1 MSPPAALAWVH
12 DGADWPH
19 RERSRF
25 VEAGGLRWHVQVFDA
40 AHGGASAPVAWLI
53 HGTGASTHSWAGL
66 APLVAAHCRVIAM
79 DLPGHAF
86 TSNPGSQGLSLPG
99 MAKGLNALREALG
112 VAPHEVRLVVGH
124 SAGAAIGVR
133 MALDAAIAPARIVS
147 INGALLP
154 LSGLAGQWFAPA
166 ARLLA
171 ATGWAPRWF
180 ARRAS
185 DPAVIKRLIDATGS
199 RLDARGTELYG
210 RMVRSPAHAA
220 GALSMMANWDLPA
233 LEADLS
239 ELRTPLQLIVG
250 ENDRTVPPAQ
260 AQRVKLR
267 VPGATIVRLAGLGH
281 LAHEEAPERVAGVLL
296 DALAGAAA

>member
-1 MSPPAALAWVH
+1 MSQAAALDWTQH
-12 DGADWPH
+12 GADWPH
-19 RERSRF
+19 HERSRF
-25 VEAGGLRWHVQVFDA
+25 VEAGGLRWHVQVFNA
-40 AHGGASAPVAWLI
+40 AEGGASAPVAWLI

-66 APLVAAHCRVIAM
+66 APLLAARYRVIAM

-99 MAKGLNALREALG
+99 MSKGLAALREALG
-112 VAPHEVRLVVGH
+112 VAPHDVQLVVGH

-133 MALDAAIAPARIVS
+133 MALDAAIAPVRIAG

-185 DPAVIKRLIDATGS
+185 DPAVLKRLLDATGS
-199 RLDARGTELYG
+199 RLDARGSELYG
-210 RMVRSPAHAA
+210 RLVRSPAHAA

-233 LEADLS
+233 LEADLPS
-239 ELRTPLQLIVG
+239 LRVPLQLIVG
-250 ENDRTVPPAQ
+250 ESDRTVPPAQ
-260 AQRVKLR
+260 AQRVRLR
-267 VPGATIVRLAGLGH
+267 VPSATLVRLAGLGH
-281 LAHEEAPERVAGVLL
+281 LAHEEAPQRVAGVV
-296 DALAGAAA
+296 LAEIA

>member
-1 MSPPAALAWVH
+1 MSLAAALDWAH
-12 DGADWPH
+12 HGADWPH
-19 RERSRF
+19 HDRSRF
-25 VEAGGLRWHVQVFDA
+25 IEAGGLCWHVQVFDA
-40 AHGGASAPVAWLI
+40 AEGGASAPVAWLI

-66 APLVAAHCRVIAM
+66 APLLAVRYRVIAM

-99 MAKGLNALREALG
+99 MAQGLTALREALG
-112 VAPHEVRLVVGH
+112 VAPSDVQLVLGH

-133 MALDAAIAPARIVS
+133 MTLDAALAPARIVS
-147 INGALLP
+147 LNGALLP

-185 DPAVIKRLIDATGS
+185 DPAVLKRLLDGTGS
-199 RLDARGTELYG
+199 QLDARGIELYG
-210 RMVRSPAHAA
+210 RLVSNPAHAA

-233 LEADLS
+233 LEADLPS
-239 ELRTPLQLIVG
+239 LRAALQLIVG
-250 ENDRTVPPAQ
+250 ETDRTVPPAQ

-267 VPGATIVRLAGLGH
+267 VPGAAIVRLAGLGH
-281 LAHEEAPERVAGVLL
+281 LAHEEAPEQVAGVVL
-296 DALAGAAA
+296 GG

>member
-1 MSPPAALAWVH
+1 MSQAAALDWAQH
-12 DGADWPH
+12 GADWPH
-19 RERSRF
+19 HEFSRF

-40 AHGGASAPVAWLI
+40 AEGGASAPVAWLI

-66 APLVAAHCRVIAM
+66 APLLVGRYRVIAM

-112 VAPHEVRLVVGH
+112 VAPHDVQLVVGH

-133 MALDAAIAPARIVS
+133 MALDAATAPVRIAG

-185 DPAVIKRLIDATGS
+185 DPAVLKRLIDATGS
-199 RLDARGTELYG
+199 RLDARGIALYG
-210 RMVRSPAHAA
+210 RLVSSPAHAA
-220 GALSMMANWDLPA
+220 GALAMMANWDLPA
-233 LEADLS
+233 LEADLPA
-239 ELRTPLQLIVG
+239 LRVPLQLIVG
-250 ENDRTVPPAQ
+250 EADRTVPPAQ

-267 VPGATIVRLAGLGH
+267 VPAATIVRLGGLGH
-281 LAHEEAPERVAGVLL
+281 LAHEEAPQRVAGVLL
-296 DALAGAAA
+296 GG

>member
-1 MSPPAALAWVH
+1 MSQAAALDWTQH
-12 DGADWPH
+12 GADWPH
-19 RERSRF
+19 HERSRF
-25 VEAGGLRWHVQVFDA
+25 VEAGGLRWHVQVFNA
-40 AHGGASAPVAWLI
+40 AEGGASAPVAWLI

-66 APLVAAHCRVIAM
+66 APLLAARYRVIAM

-112 VAPHEVRLVVGH
+112 VAPHDVQLVVGH

-133 MALDAAIAPARIVS
+133 MALDAAIAPAHIAG

-185 DPAVIKRLIDATGS
+185 DPAVLKRLIDATGS
-199 RLDARGTELYG
+199 RLDARGIALYG
-210 RMVRSPAHAA
+210 RLVSSPAHAA
-220 GALSMMANWDLPA
+220 GALAMMANWDLPA
-233 LEADLS
+233 LEADLPA
-239 ELRTPLQLIVG
+239 LRVPLQLIVG
-250 ENDRTVPPAQ
+250 EADRTVPPAQ

-267 VPGATIVRLAGLGH
+267 VPAATIVRLGGLGH
-281 LAHEEAPERVAGVLL
+281 LAHEEAPQRVAGVLL
-296 DALAGAAA
+296 GG

>member
-1 MSPPAALAWVH
+1 MSQAAALDWTQH
-12 DGADWPH
+12 GADWPH
-19 RERSRF
+19 HERSRF
-25 VEAGGLRWHVQVFDA
+25 VEAGGLRWHVQVFNA
-40 AHGGASAPVAWLI
+40 AEGGASAPVAWLI

-66 APLVAAHCRVIAM
+66 APLLAARYRVIAM

-112 VAPHEVRLVVGH
+112 VAPHDVQLVVGH

-133 MALDAAIAPARIVS
+133 MALDAAIAPVRIAG

-185 DPAVIKRLIDATGS
+185 DPAVLKRLLDATGS
-199 RLDARGTELYG
+199 RLDARGSELYG
-210 RMVRSPAHAA
+210 RLVRSPAHAA

-233 LEADLS
+233 LEADLPS
-239 ELRTPLQLIVG
+239 LRVPLQLIVG
-250 ENDRTVPPAQ
+250 ESDRTVPPAQ
-260 AQRVKLR
+260 AQRVRLR
-267 VPGATIVRLAGLGH
+267 VPSATLVRLAGLGH
-281 LAHEEAPERVAGVLL
+281 LAHEEAPQRVAGVVL
-296 DALAGAAA
+296 GG

>member
-1 MSPPAALAWVH
+1 MSLPAALDWAQH
-12 DGADWPH
+12 GAGWPH
-19 RERSRF
+19 LERSRF

-40 AHGGASAPVAWLI
+40 AQGGASAPVAWLI

-66 APLVAAHCRVIAM
+66 APLLAARYRVIAM

-99 MAKGLNALREALG
+99 MAKGLTALREALG
-112 VAPHEVRLVVGH
+112 VAPGGVQLVVGH

-133 MALDAAIAPARIVS
+133 MTLDAALAPARILS
-147 INGALLP
+147 LNGALLP

-185 DPAVIKRLIDATGS
+185 DPAVLKRLIDATGS
-199 RLDARGTELYG
+199 RLDTRGMELYG
-210 RMVRSPAHAA
+210 RLVCSPAHAA
-220 GALSMMANWDLPA
+220 GALAMMANWDLPA

-239 ELRTPLQLIVG
+239 SLRTPLQLIVG
-250 ENDRTVPPAQ
+250 EADRTVPPAQ

-267 VPGATIVRLAGLGH
+267 VPAATIVRLAGLGH
-281 LAHEEAPERVAGVLL
+281 LAHEEAPGTVAGLVL
-296 DALAGAAA
+296 GE

>member
-1 MSPPAALAWVH
+1 MSSNEAALTWAH

-19 RERSRF
+19 HERSRF

-40 AHGGASAPVAWLI
+40 AEGGASAPVAWLI

-66 APLVAAHCRVIAM
+66 APLLAARYRVIAM

-86 TSNPGSQGLSLPG
+86 TSNPGSPGLSLPG
-99 MAKGLNALREALG
+99 MAQGLAALREALG
-112 VAPHEVRLVVGH
+112 VAAHEVQLVVGH

-171 ATGWAPRWF
+171 ATAWAPRWF

-185 DPAVIKRLIDATGS
+185 DPAVLKRLLDATGS
-199 RLDARGTELYG
+199 HLDVRGTDLYG
-210 RMVRSPAHAA
+210 RLVCNPAHAA

-233 LEADLS
+233 LEADLPS
-239 ELRTPLQLIVG
+239 LRVPLQLIVG
-250 ENDRTVPPAQ
+250 EADRTVPPAQ

-281 LAHEEAPERVAGVLL
+281 LAHEEAPQRVVEGVL
-296 DALAGAAA
+296 GG

>member
-1 MSPPAALAWVH
+1 MSQTAALDWAQH
-12 DGADWPH
+12 GADWPH
-19 RERSRF
+19 HAFSRF
-25 VEAGGLRWHVQVFDA
+25 VEAGGLRWHVQVFNA
-40 AHGGASAPVAWLI
+40 AEGGASAPVAWLI

-66 APLVAAHCRVIAM
+66 APLLAARYRVIAM

-99 MAKGLNALREALG
+99 MAKGLNALRQALG
-112 VAPHEVRLVVGH
+112 VAPHDVQLVVGH

-133 MALDAAIAPARIVS
+133 MALDAAIAPTHIAS

-185 DPAVIKRLIDATGS
+185 DPAVLKRLIDATGS
-199 RLDARGTELYG
+199 RLDARGIELYG
-210 RMVRSPAHAA
+210 RLVCSPAHAA
-220 GALSMMANWDLPA
+220 GALAMMANWDLPA
-233 LEADLS
+233 LEADLPA
-239 ELRTPLQLIVG
+239 LRAPLQLIVG
-250 ENDRTVPPAQ
+250 EADRTVPPAQ

-267 VPGATIVRLAGLGH
+267 VPAATIVRLAGLGH
-281 LAHEEAPERVAGVLL
+281 LAHEEAPERVAAVVL
-296 DALAGAAA
+296 GG